1 MNDRTHMFRI
11 RMFIFKICR
20 LVALGLLNDIGIL
33 VDEFRFMD
41 ASYSYLSVIAAKD
54 CVIRAE
60 RL

>member
-1 MNDRTHMFRI
+1 MTVHTCSESGCSFLRSVYWLFLA
-11 RMFIFKICR
+11 F
-20 LVALGLLNDIGIL
+20 LNDIGIL

-60 RL
+60 GL